1 MNIFRRNW
9 STVLAIGL
17 IVAVSAASGCQE
29 VEQQT
34 TVLTPQQWKE
44 VKTHILD
51 EAPEP
56 EYRINAKFDD
66 KIELVGVSVS
76 DNLTAGKKATF
87 TWYWK
92 ALDDLD
98 ANWKIFVHLDSKAK
112 SYRQG
117 LDHHPVDGLYQTS
130 RWKKG
135 QIIEDVQEVVL
146 NKDYPSGTAV
156 PYIGLYK
163 GKQRMPIANSDEVN
177 VTKDRRVIGP
187 ELKIKGSKTAT
198 KKDERPTHTVQIKD
212 ASAIEG
218 LTVDGKLD
226 EAAWKDVA
234 PIKLDAYG
242 AAPDLNTQ
250 VKVFA
255 TDKHLYIGGK
265 MPDEH
270 VWGNIEE
277 RDGKTWEQEV
287 LEIFIDHDRNQ
298 KNYLELQFAPNG
310 AIFDAN
316 FPVMLGRGEGS
327 NTDQIAKASSWNME
341 GLESAIHIEGS
352 LNDDSDKDE
361 YWSVEAKLPFES
373 IPGPEAAPKPGQQW
387 AANFY
392 RYDRPDDNRT
402 FAYGW
407 EPISGSFH
415 SSSKFGALRFASSGD
430 TANAG
435 DDRGDEAGDRDM
447 PRKAKPV
454 IQLNEETRKRI
465 REQLDKKR
473 NRINPKPSAGTEEDQ
488 PPASDQKTE

>member
-1 MNIFRRNW
+1 M
-9 STVLAIGL
+9 SAVLALGL
-17 IVAVSAASGCQE
+17 ILAAFATTGCQE

-44 VKTHILD
+44 VKTHIL
-51 EAPEP
+51 EEEPEP
-56 EYRINAKFDD
+56 EYRINANFDG
-66 KIELVGVSVS
+66 KIELVGLSVS
-76 DNLTAGKKATF
+76 DNLEAGKKATF

-98 ANWKIFVHLDSKAK
+98 ANWQVFVHFDSKTE

-146 NKDYPSGTAV
+146 NKDYPAGAAV
-156 PYIGLYK
+156 PYIGFYK
-163 GKQRMPIANSDEVN
+163 GDQRLPIKNASEID
-177 VTKDRRVIGP
+177 TTDDRRVIGP
-187 ELKIKGSKTAT
+187 ELKVKGTSAAKN
-198 KKDERPTHTVQIKD
+198 KDTRPTHSVPIMQ
-212 ASAIEG
+212 ASAVEG
-218 LTVDGKLD
+218 LNVDGKLD
-226 EAAWKDVA
+226 EAVWNEIA
-234 PIKLDAYG
+234 PIKLQPYG

-255 TDKHLYIGGK
+255 TETHLYVGGK

-270 VWGNIEE
+270 VWGTTEG

-287 LEIFIDHDRNQ
+287 LEIFIDHDRDQ

-327 NTDQIAKASSWNME
+327 NTEQIKRASSWNME
-341 GLESAIHIEGS
+341 GLESAVHVEGS

-361 YWSVEAKLPFES
+361 FWSVEAKIPFDA
-373 IPGPEAAPKPGQQW
+373 IPGPKAAPKPGETW
-387 AANFY
+387 ATNFY

-402 FAYGW
+402 YAYGW
-407 EPISGSFH
+407 ETISGSFH
-415 SSSKFGALRFASSGD
+415 ESSKFGTLQFTSDGDNDKKPSSAVEPGAEPTTMPDNGNKPVIKLDDKTRERLREQLEMQRNKKIDLPAAD
-430 TANAG
+430 KK
-435 DDRGDEAGDRDM
+435 GDEA
-447 PRKAKPV
+447 
-454 IQLNEETRKRI
+454 Q
-465 REQLDKKR
+465 
-473 NRINPKPSAGTEEDQ
+473 
-488 PPASDQKTE
+488 